1 MTPRSGSPNSSPI
14 IPSPGKRDSMAPRTN
29 ASASRSAVVTN
40 DASDFVST
48 SKRPW
53 KYLSVILPASSA
65 KPEAISSRSR
75 GDSPATASSGYV
87 ELRRH
92 AQVVRRVERGV
103 GGVRLVE
110 REPGGEDAGA
120 VHEHVIEAARRRRI
134 ECVYGRR
141 PGLLWLAP
149 VGGLVSGD
157 EAPLHQADGRLPL
170 VGVEVAD
177 DHGGRGAPPGI
188 YPIQQPF
195 RLGEPDVGGRRRPV
209 EVRVVEVQRAAVQ
222 SQP

>member
-1 MTPRSGSPNSSPI
+1 MIQRRLACGRSSPNSSPI
-14 IPSPGKRDSMAPRTN
+14 IPSPGKRDSIASRMN

-40 DASDFVST
+40 DESDFVST

-75 GDSPATASSGYV
+75 VDSPAIAPSGYV

-110 REPGGEDAGA
+110 REPGLKDAGA
-120 VHEHVIEAARRRRI
+120 VPEHVVEAAGRRRI
-134 ECVYGRR
+134 ERVYGRR
-141 PGLLWLAP
+141 PGLLRLAP

-157 EAPLHQADGRLPL
+157 EAPLHQADGWLPF

-177 DHGGRGAPPGI
+177 DHDGRGAPPRV
-188 YPIQQPF
+188 YPIQQPL

-209 EVRVVEVQRAAVQ
+209 EGGVVEVQRSA
-222 SQP
+222 